1 MHVKSIFCAGH
12 CAASGRTPNETY
24 FQCPRSFQCNEEMRP
39 VRGRS
44 VKWHMQWGWKLYKRY
59 LFLPPPL
66 RYWLII
72 FFRKKIGEWLR
83 THSLGNSW
91 EFCFILKGSQYE
103 LQWFG
108 YQESSVDYCIYCC
121 PRGLIWYGS
130 CFPYFM
136 GEETE
141 AQLVSLIAYGL
152 QTHAC
157 LIPEALGSASV
168 HTACSSARSSQS
180 RPEPRPCHGQQ
191 SPETDAEGGR
201 PDPKPSKWDHSLNR

>member
-1 MHVKSIFCAGH
+1 MKAIQTVF
-12 CAASGRTPNETY
+12 
-24 FQCPRSFQCNEEMRP
+24 
-39 VRGRS
+39 V
-44 VKWHMQWGWKLYKRY
+44 
-59 LFLPPPL
+59 PPLPL

-141 AQLVSLIAYGL
+141 AQLVSAIAYGL

-157 LIPEALGSASV
+157 LIPEALGSRVLQQGALR
-168 HTACSSARSSQS
+168 ADRNQARATGS
-180 RPEPRPCHGQQ
+180 RVLRRMQKEADLTRSHRNGIILWTVR
-191 SPETDAEGGR
+191 SWFYGLALYEF
-201 PDPKPSKWDHSLNR
+201 K